1 MAVDWA
7 DDELEPMSR
16 TPENLRGN
24 GELAGKQSVTRVEE
38 PSRVDYEERLREMT
52 EREFGGSRYWHEVP
66 RLERE
71 AAELRNRHQADEP
84 RAPDARPPTA
94 DVGEAIERIRGSEAR
109 ITADVR
115 DVAADNAHGV
125 WLEGLD
131 CRLKG
136 EQRLREKIEHTAR
149 GNPDVPVEKV
159 TRDIPDAIRYTFCA
173 APPEYTDGFWDIRQ
187 RLEERGYQM
196 YQCKNLWESHEY
208 KGVNSRWITPDGQ
221 RFEVQFHTPESFHA
235 KQHLT
240 HWAYEQLRDPG
251 EDITRARRLELKA
264 FQRHVASH
272 IQTPERA
279 SEIPDFKEDQT

>member
-1 MAVDWA
+1 VAVDWA
-7 DDELEPMSR
+7 DDELGPRSR
-16 TPENLRGN
+16 TPDNPSDN
-24 GELAGKQSVTRVEE
+24 GEATGEPRATRVEE
-38 PSRVDYEERLREMT
+38 PCRAEYSEWLRELT
-52 EREFGGSRYWHEVP
+52 EREFGGSRYWREVP

-71 AAELRNRHQADEP
+71 AAELRNRHQAVEP
-84 RAPDARPPTA
+84 REPDARPATA
-94 DVGEAIERIRGSEAR
+94 DIGDAIERIRRSEAQ
-109 ITADVR
+109 ITADLR
-115 DVAADNAHGV
+115 GVAADHAHGL

-149 GNPDVPVEKV
+149 GNPDVPVEQV
-159 TRDIPDAIRYTFCA
+159 ARDIPDAIRYTFCA
-173 APPEYTDGFWDIRQ
+173 ATAEYTDGFWEIRQ
-187 RLEERGYQM
+187 RLEERGYHM
-196 YQCKNLWESHEY
+196 YQCKNLWESQEY

-240 HWAYEQLRDPG
+240 HWAYEQIRDPS
-251 EDITRARRLELKA
+251 EDIARARRLELKA
-264 FQRHVASH
+264 FQRQVASY